1 MKPSDIVTLKNGT
14 FEMES
19 TKKRNFILYLGNLFV
34 TLQLEM
40 CPMVCCRK
48 DFEKVINGETPKASK
63 WLIYNKV

>member
-40 CPMVCCRK
+40 CPMVCCSGG
-48 DFEKVINGETPKASK
+48 V
-63 WLIYNKV
+63 